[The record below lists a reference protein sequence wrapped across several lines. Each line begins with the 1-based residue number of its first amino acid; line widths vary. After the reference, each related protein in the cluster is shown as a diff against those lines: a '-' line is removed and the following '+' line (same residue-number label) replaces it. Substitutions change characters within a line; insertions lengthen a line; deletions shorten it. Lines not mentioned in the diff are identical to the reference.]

1 MVTYF
6 NLIIL
11 IFLVLVFF
19 GFFYLLKEIKSLKEK
34 KDENYE
40 EKILKFFQSLE
51 IGILEKFNILKEELN
66 NKFTESLER
75 EKKLLE
81 TGSRLEEIARNL
93 FVSLEETKE
102 IKNILS
108 GPQTRGH
115 LGEIMIE
122 EILRHLPS
130 SYYEKQHKLGSEI
143 VDYVIKFNEKI
154 IPIDAKFPYFK
165 SPENLSEEEKK
176 QRKKEIISNLKNK
189 IDSVAKKYIQP
200 YRNYVDFAIVY
211 LANEGI
217 YYELLSDKD
226 YEEIWNLAKER
237 NIILTSPKNFEILI
251 SSLLLILKK
260 QEIAQN
266 LNYILDELSQIEKD
280 FKILEETFEKAF
292 TQLNN
297 SFKNLNEFSRALMR
311 FSFSLRNLLN
321 LKNKEIKIKE
331 RSLI

>member
-11 IFLVLVFF
+11 FFLLLISLS
-19 GFFYLLKEIKSLKEK
+19 FFYLLKEIKNLKEK
-34 KDENYE
+34 KEENFE
-40 EKILKFFQSLE
+40 EKILNFFQSLE

-66 NKFTESLER
+66 KKFIESLER
-75 EKKLLE
+75 DKKLLE
-81 TGSRLEEIARNL
+81 TGSKLEEIAKNL
-93 FVSLEETKE
+93 SLSLEETKE

-108 GPQTRGH
+108 GPKTRGY

-130 SYYEKQHKLGSEI
+130 NYYEKQYKLGFEI

-165 SPENLSEEEKK
+165 SLENLNEEEKK
-176 QRKKEIISNLKNK
+176 QRKKEIINNLKNK

-200 YRNYVDFAIVY
+200 YKNEVDFAIIY

-226 YEEIWNLAKER
+226 YEEVWNLAKEK
-237 NIILTSPKNFEILI
+237 NILLTSPKNFEILI

-280 FKILEETFEKAF
+280 LKILEDIFEKAF
-292 TQLNN
+292 VQLNN

-311 FSFSLRNLLN
+311 FSLSLRNLLN

-331 RSLI
+331 KSLI

>member
-11 IFLVLVFF
+11 IFLALISF

-34 KDENYE
+34 KEENYE
-40 EKILKFFQSLE
+40 EKILNFFQSLE
-51 IGILEKFNILKEELN
+51 IGILDKFNILKEELN
-66 NKFTESLER
+66 KKFTESLER

-81 TGSRLEEIARNL
+81 TGSKLEEIARNL
-93 FVSLEETKE
+93 SVSLEETKE

-108 GPQTRGH
+108 GPKTRGH
-115 LGEIMIE
+115 FGEIMIE

-130 SYYEKQHKLGSEI
+130 NYYEKQYKLGLDI

-165 SPENLSEEEKK
+165 SPENLSDEEKK
-176 QRKKEIISNLKNK
+176 QRKKEIINNLKSK

-200 YRNYVDFAIVY
+200 YRNYVDFAIIY
-211 LANEGI
+211 LANEGV

-226 YEEIWNLAKER
+226 YEEIWSLAKER

-251 SSLLLILKK
+251 SSLLLVLKK

-280 FKILEETFEKAF
+280 LKTLEETFEKAF

-311 FSFSLRNLLN
+311 FSLSLRNLLN